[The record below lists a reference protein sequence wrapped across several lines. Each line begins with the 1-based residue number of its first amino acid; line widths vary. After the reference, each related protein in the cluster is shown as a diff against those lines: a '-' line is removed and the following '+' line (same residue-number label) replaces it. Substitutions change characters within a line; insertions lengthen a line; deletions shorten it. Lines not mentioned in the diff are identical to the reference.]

1 MHAVRVLRTAVAAA
15 LAAGLATTAL
25 AVPAM
30 AAMAAPTAQSA
41 PAARPAPAAH
51 AATQQALDKAVAEGV
66 PGALAAARDGKGRW
80 SGAAGERGADDR
92 FRVGSITKTFTAT
105 VLLQL
110 QAEGR
115 LDLDDTVEKW
125 LPGVVR
131 GHGNDGRKVTVRR
144 LLNHTSGIYSY
155 TNDPAFQTMVFG
167 PEFMENRYDTWTNEQ
182 LVGVAMSHRPDFAP
196 GTSWTYSNTNF
207 VLAGMIIEKV
217 TGRSYEEEVGRRI
230 IKPLGL
236 RATRAPGTDPRMPR
250 PHSGAYSKLART
262 TDGPTYEVGEL
273 NPSIAG
279 AAGEIVSDAGDLQTF
294 VRALL
299 TGRLLPSAAL
309 KEMKDTV
316 ATDMGPEVRYGL
328 GIIRQELSCGTVV
341 WGHSGGIHGS
351 TSEARVTEDGR
362 HSLAANF
369 NADWTGDI
377 GAPVEAE
384 FCGTNAKPDK
394 TAKTAKA
401 AKAAMA
407 DSLAAFGVKN

>member
-30 AAMAAPTAQSA
+30 AAAPT
-41 PAARPAPAAH
+41 PARPAPAAH
-51 AATQQALDKAVAEGV
+51 AATQQSLDTAVAEGV

-80 SGAAGERGADDR
+80 AGTAGERGADDR
-92 FRVGSITKTFTAT
+92 FRVGSLTKTFTAT

-115 LDLDDTVEKW
+115 IDLDDTVEKW

-131 GHGNDGRKVTVRR
+131 GQGNDGRKVTVRQ
-144 LLNHTSGIYSY
+144 LLDHTSGVYSY
-155 TNDPAFQTMVFG
+155 TADKGFQKQVFG
-167 PEFMENRYDTWTNEQ
+167 PGFLESRYDTWTDEQ
-182 LVGVAMSHRPDFAP
+182 LVAVAMRHKPDFAP
-196 GTSWTYSNTNF
+196 GTDWNYSNTNF

-217 TGRSYEEEVGRRI
+217 TGHTYENEVEQRI

-236 RATRAPGTDPRMPR
+236 RATRVPGTDPRMPG
-250 PHSGAYSKLART
+250 PHSGAYSKLSEK
-262 TDGPTYEVGEL
+262 TDGPTYEVSEL

-279 AAGEIVSDAGDLQTF
+279 AAGEVISSAGDLQTF
-294 VRALL
+294 YRALL
-299 TGRLLPSAAL
+299 TGRLLPPAAL

-316 ATDMGPEVRYGL
+316 ATELSPKDRYGL
-328 GIIRQELSCGTVV
+328 GLMRTELSCGTVV

-351 TSEARVTEDGR
+351 HTEARVTEDGR

-394 TAKTAKA
+394 AAKTAKA
-401 AKAAMA
+401 TMA

>member
-30 AAMAAPTAQSA
+30 AAAPTPA

-51 AATQQALDKAVAEGV
+51 AATQQALDTAVAEGV

-80 SGAAGERGADDR
+80 AGTAGERGADDR

-131 GHGNDGRKVTVRR
+131 GHGNDGRQVTVRR

-155 TNDPAFQTMVFG
+155 TNDPAFKKQVFG
-167 PEFMENRYDTWTNEQ
+167 PGFLESRYDTWTNEQ

-236 RATRAPGTDPRMPR
+236 RATRVPGTDPRMPR
-250 PHSGAYSKLART
+250 PHSGAYSKLALT
-262 TDGPTYEVGEL
+262 ADGPTYEVGEL
-273 NPSIAG
+273 NPSVAG
-279 AAGEIVSDAGDLQTF
+279 AAGEIISDAGDLQTF

-299 TGRLLPSAAL
+299 AGRLLPPAAL

-316 ATDMGPEVRYGL
+316 ATDMGPDVRYGL
-328 GIIRQELSCGTVV
+328 GLIRQELSCGTVV

-394 TAKTAKA
+394 TAKPAKA
-401 AKAAMA
+401 TMA